1 MRKQKKQNFPV
12 LFLAAGG
19 LLLLL
24 AAVVLI
30 AQNGASQAVPTLPV
44 SSAQEEET
52 YPEIARVSL
61 AEAKAA
67 LDAGS
72 AVFLDVRDP
81 EPYAANHISGALN
94 IPLGELETRQK
105 DLDPNQWIIT
115 YCT

>member
-1 MRKQKKQNFPV
+1 MRKQKTQNYPV
-12 LFLAAGG
+12 LFLVAGG
-19 LLLLL
+19 ILLLL

-30 AQNGASQAVPTLPV
+30 AQNGASRAVPTLPV
-44 SSAQEEET
+44 SGGQEEET

-72 AVFLDVRDP
+72 AVFIDVRDA

-94 IPLGELETRQK
+94 IPLGELETRRNE
-105 DLDPNQWIIT
+105 LDSNQWIIT